1 MFSSGT
7 LVHIVFANA
16 NDTYYCNHVMALE
29 QEQYLWLRLREEGFR
44 DVVFL
49 DFNGGCTVRRYGA
62 PSQFYNIK
70 KNSLSKKKEIARL
83 QDLIRSQ
90 LQKRNTERTAFICR
104 LPGFCE
110 AFGEEE
116 WLSFLSEL
124 PSLPQRTGIL
134 VLSVSPEAE
143 AAKPYLLTSPVFDR
157 LKVTAV
163 TAVRTAEP
171 CSLFSFL
178 SQKMPEDAVYL
189 NVYTKSQLLNMLRY
203 LFMTEPEKS
212 DDCDKENA
220 IAEYLYQYLH
230 NPAFRRDEARRGV
243 ILPEK
248 TALFQNML
256 GALRSLPWNLLI
268 ARVEACVLQEDF
280 RRYLA
285 AANSPYVPEPYR
297 ETGVLRTEGT
307 YAHRCLMLS
316 LPEDAGDETEKLR
329 ELLEGIRTEVTSPKN
344 RMENSLFAD
353 TVKGL
358 LDHVDS
364 ACQTRDFITLRR
376 VLESVDFCLKWINV
390 LPDSKE
396 ETTLLGIADQLKQY
410 IICSAQYSTLCAS
423 LRDTPA
429 LSGAARQ
436 MMERSIR
443 IRDTL
448 KLALDRYEDFFNAR
462 RMEMTLTLSLDGLS
476 SLTDGLQAMQEDIS
490 RTMNAPQD
498 LAWDTLAEK
507 KPAAGQAGAPAE
519 KEEDDYEY
527 VLRMEDEDFVP
538 PQAAQETTGYAL
550 RQ

>member
-62 PSQFYNIK
+62 PSEYYNISK
-70 KNSLSKKKEIARL
+70 KNSLSKKKDIARL
-83 QDLIRSQ
+83 QNLIKSQ
-90 LQKRNTERTAFICR
+90 LQRRNTERTAFICR
-104 LPGFCE
+104 LPAFCE

-116 WLSFLSEL
+116 WLSFLAEL

-171 CSLFSFL
+171 CGLFSFL
-178 SQKMPEDAVYL
+178 SQKMPEDTVYL
-189 NVYTKSQLLNMLRY
+189 NVYTKSRLLDMLRY

-212 DDCDKENA
+212 DDCDRENA
-220 IAEYLYQYLH
+220 ITEYLYQYLH
-230 NPAFRRDEARRGV
+230 NPAFRRGEARQGIV
-243 ILPEK
+243 LPEK
-248 TALFQNML
+248 TALFQNMM
-256 GALRSLPWNLLI
+256 GALRSLPWRLLLS
-268 ARVEACVLQEDF
+268 RVETCVLRQDF
-280 RRYLA
+280 RQYLQ
-285 AANSPYVPEPYR
+285 SRSCPYVTEPYR
-297 ETGVLRTEGT
+297 ETGVLRAEGT

-329 ELLEGIRTEVTSPKN
+329 ELLDGIRTEVTSPKN
-344 RMENSLFAD
+344 RMENSRFTD

-358 LDHVDS
+358 LDHVES
-364 ACQTRDFITLRR
+364 ACQTRDFVTLRR

-436 MMERSIR
+436 MMERNLR
-443 IRDTL
+443 VRDTL
-448 KLALDRYEDFFNAR
+448 KRALDRYEDFFNAR
-462 RMEMTLTLSLDGLS
+462 RMKMTLTLSLDGLS

-490 RTMNAPQD
+490 RTMNAPED
-498 LAWDTLAEK
+498 LAWDPLAEEE
-507 KPAAGQAGAPAE
+507 PAAAPEEAPAE
-519 KEEDDYEY
+519 QKQDDYEI
-527 VLRMEDEDFVP
+527 VLRMEDEAFIP
-538 PQAAQETTGYAL
+538 PSAL
-550 RQ
+550 H